1 MNAAKENMTGRKTK
15 KLLVSFIAV
24 LALLSGCVG
33 CKKETPRE
41 AVDKAF
47 EKTFSASSPLENLL
61 GISEI
66 QKAIADK
73 TPYSSGVTMTL
84 QNLSGDMFGEYAS
97 LLSGIGFSVDSATN
111 VAKEQL
117 KSVIGISY
125 GNNTYLTVN
134 AFADASKLYLTA
146 PQLLSGSL
154 SLDLATLKEDLASDS
169 FLGKT
174 ISSSLASSGIEIPD
188 ELNASIWNFFTTE
201 TKIDTTLPESI
212 TNAYDAM
219 MKQIVTEEVKKD
231 DVTLPSEVS
240 AKKVY
245 NMTISKDSYRDL
257 VSATVQ
263 YFFDSFLDALST
275 ESVNIADI
283 DMPSA
288 EEITAF
294 VEELVNTLGDI
305 VLTVAV
311 NKDGYVCYLGSE
323 LNIQGITVTFSSTL
337 SGEKSPMEDV
347 QAKLSANIMGQRI
360 SLSASQK
367 LDIENQSIAYNGKLT
382 AGDFTAEFSAE
393 GSYRNVEKGKK
404 YHFDLDFFELNCPGI
419 LSFTLSGSSYTDVT
433 ACDIELPTGTEY
445 ELLKMSENAFTGLI
459 TEIVTKLQS
468 DPLLSGLLEGLGL

>member
-24 LALLSGCVG
+24 LALLLGCVG

-73 TPYSSGVTMTL
+73 TPYSSGATLTL

-174 ISSSLASSGIEIPD
+174 ISAELASSGIEIPED
-188 ELNASIWNFFTTE
+188 LNASIWNFFKTE
-201 TKIDTTLPESI
+201 TSLNTSLPESI

-245 NMTISKDSYRDL
+245 NMTVSKDSYRDL
-257 VSATVQ
+257 VSAIVQ
-263 YFFDSFLDALST
+263 YILDMVDA
-275 ESVNIADI
+275 ESANIGAI
-283 DMPSA
+283 EMPTA
-288 EEITAF
+288 EEITAL
-294 VEELVNTLGDI
+294 VEEIVNALGDI

-404 YHFDLDFFELNCPGI
+404 YHFDLDFFELNCPEI

-445 ELLKMSENAFTGLI
+445 ELLKMSENAFSGLI

>member
-73 TPYSSGVTMTL
+73 TPYSSGATLTL

-174 ISSSLASSGIEIPD
+174 ISAELASSGIEIPED
-188 ELNASIWNFFTTE
+188 LNASIWNFFKTE
-201 TKIDTTLPESI
+201 TSLNTSLPESI

-404 YHFDLDFFELNCPGI
+404 YHFDLDFFELNCPEI

-445 ELLKMSENAFTGLI
+445 ELLKMSENAFSGLI

>member
-1 MNAAKENMTGRKTK
+1 MNAAAKKLTGRKIK
-15 KLLVSFIAV
+15 KLLVSFITV

-47 EKTFSASSPLENLL
+47 EKTFSTSSPLENLL

-97 LLSGIGFSVDSATN
+97 LLSGIGFSVDSATD
-111 VAKEQL
+111 VAKEKL

-125 GNNTYLTVN
+125 GNTTYLTVN
-134 AFADASKLYLTA
+134 AFADASKIYLA
-146 PQLLSGSL
+146 IPQLLSGNL
-154 SLDLATLKEDLASDS
+154 LVNLATLKEDLASGS
-169 FLGKT
+169 FLGKA
-174 ISSSLASSGIEIPD
+174 ISDELASSGIEIPSD
-188 ELNASIWNFFTTE
+188 LNASIWNLF
-201 TKIDTTLPESI
+201 KADTSINATLPESI

-219 MKQIVTEEVKKD
+219 MKQIVTEEVKKN

-245 NMTISKDSYRDL
+245 NMTVSKDSYRDL
-257 VSATVQ
+257 VSAIVQ
-263 YFFDSFLDALST
+263 YVLDTVNA
-275 ESVNIADI
+275 ESAGIGSI
-283 DMPSA
+283 EMPSA
-288 EEITAF
+288 EEITSL
-294 VEELVNTLGDI
+294 VEEIVNALGDI

-311 NKDGYVCYLGSE
+311 NKDGYVCYMGSE
-323 LNIQGITVTFSSTL
+323 LNIQGITITFSSTL

-347 QAKLSANIMGQRI
+347 KAKLSANIMGQRI
-360 SLSASQK
+360 TLSASQK
-367 LDIENQSIAYNGKLT
+367 FDMEKQSVAYNGKLT
-382 AGDFTAEFSAE
+382 AGDFTAEFSSE
-393 GSYRNVEKGKK
+393 GSFRNVEKGKK
-404 YHFDLDFFELNCPGI
+404 YHFDLDFFELNCPGT

-445 ELLKMSENAFTGLI
+445 EPLKMDETAFTGLI
-459 TEIVTKLQS
+459 TEIMTKLQS

>member
-73 TPYSSGVTMTL
+73 TPYSSGATLTL

-174 ISSSLASSGIEIPD
+174 ISAELASSGIEIPED
-188 ELNASIWNFFTTE
+188 LNASIWNFFKTE
-201 TKIDTTLPESI
+201 TSLNTSLPESI

-245 NMTISKDSYRDL
+245 NMTVSKDSYRDL

-263 YFFDSFLDALST
+263 YILDMVDA
-275 ESVNIADI
+275 ESANIGTI
-283 DMPSA
+283 EMPTA
-288 EEITAF
+288 EEITAL
-294 VEELVNTLGDI
+294 VEEIVNALGDI

-323 LNIQGITVTFSSTL
+323 LNIQGITITFSSTL

-382 AGDFTAEFSAE
+382 AGDFTAEFSTE

>member
-1 MNAAKENMTGRKTK
+1 MNAAKENLTGRKTK
-15 KLLVSFIAV
+15 KLLVSLIAV
-24 LALLSGCVG
+24 LALLLGCVG

-47 EKTFSASSPLENLL
+47 EKTFSASSPFETLL

-84 QNLSGDMFGEYAS
+84 QNLSGEMFGEYAS
-97 LLSGIGFSVDSATN
+97 LISGIGFSVDSATD
-111 VAKEQL
+111 VAKEKL

-125 GNNTYLTVN
+125 GNNTYLTLN

-154 SLDLATLKEDLASDS
+154 SLDLATLKEDLASGS
-169 FLGKT
+169 FLGKA
-174 ISSSLASSGIEIPD
+174 ISDELASSGIEIPSD
-188 ELNASIWNFFTTE
+188 LNASIWNLFTTN
-201 TKIDTTLPESI
+201 TTVNTQLPESI

-219 MKQIVTEEVKKD
+219 MKQIVTEEVKKS
-231 DVTLPSEVS
+231 DVTLPDGVS

-245 NMTISKDSYRDL
+245 NMTVSKDSYRDL
-257 VSATVQ
+257 VSASVQ
-263 YFFDSFLDALST
+263 YFFDSFLDALSA

-288 EEITAF
+288 EEITSL
-294 VEELVNTLGDI
+294 VEEIVNTLGDI

-311 NKDGYVCYLGSE
+311 NKDGYVCYMGSE
-323 LNIQGITVTFSSTL
+323 LNIQGITITFSSTL

-347 QAKLSANIMGQRI
+347 EAKLSANIMGQRI
-360 SLSASQK
+360 VLSASQK
-367 LDIENQSIAYNGKLT
+367 LDMDKQSISYKGKLT
-382 AGDFTAEFSAE
+382 AGDFTADFSTE

-404 YHFDLDFFELNCPGI
+404 YQFDLDFFELNCPGV
-419 LSFTLSGSSYTDVT
+419 LSFTLSGSTYTDVT
-433 ACDIELPTGTEY
+433 TCDIELPTGTEH
-445 ELLKMSENAFTGLI
+445 ELLKMDETAFSGLV
-459 TEIVTKLQS
+459 TEIMTKLQS
-468 DPLLSGLLEGLGL
+468 DPLLSELLEGLVQ

>member
-73 TPYSSGVTMTL
+73 TPYSSGATLTL

-174 ISSSLASSGIEIPD
+174 ISAELASSGIEIPED
-188 ELNASIWNFFTTE
+188 LNASIWNFFKTE
-201 TKIDTTLPESI
+201 TSLNTSLPESI

-245 NMTISKDSYRDL
+245 NMTVSKDSYRDL

-263 YFFDSFLDALST
+263 YILDMVDA
-275 ESVNIADI
+275 ESANIGTI
-283 DMPSA
+283 EMPTA
-288 EEITAF
+288 EEITAL
-294 VEELVNTLGDI
+294 VEEIVNALGDI

-323 LNIQGITVTFSSTL
+323 LNIQGITITFSSTL

-382 AGDFTAEFSAE
+382 AGDFTAEFSTE

-433 ACDIELPTGTEY
+433 ACDIELPTGTEH
-445 ELLKMSENAFTGLI
+445 ELLKMDENAFTGLI